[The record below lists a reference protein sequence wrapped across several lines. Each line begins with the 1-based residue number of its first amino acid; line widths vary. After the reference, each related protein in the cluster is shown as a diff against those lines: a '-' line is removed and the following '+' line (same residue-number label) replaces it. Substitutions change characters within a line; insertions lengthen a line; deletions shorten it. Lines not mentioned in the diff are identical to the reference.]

1 MGLTELERRIRER
14 HSHVDSL
21 GEGEPEVPDL
31 PLLNEEEKAARSL
44 YPVGGRQVRVE
55 TRPTRGAT

>member
-1 MGLTELERRIRER
+1 MGLAELEERIRER
-14 HSHVDSL
+14 LSQGDSL
-21 GEGEPEVPDL
+21 EKGEPEVPDS
-31 PLLNEEEKAARSL
+31 PLLNEEEKATRSL